1 MNDTAVSDQPNLL
14 YTIAHP
20 AAPNSLDNAAE
31 TGTAIPEVR
40 SVVAQSSRGSVRLR
54 YAPKHP
60 QPADQGTRTDGR

>member
-1 MNDTAVSDQPNLL
+1 MNDTAIPEEPVSP

-20 AAPNSLDNAAE
+20 ATPSSLGNAAQ
-31 TGTAIPEVR
+31 TGTATPEIR

-60 QPADQGTRTDGR
+60 QPADQGTGTD

>member
-1 MNDTAVSDQPNLL
+1 MNDTAIPEQPVAR

-20 AAPNSLDNAAE
+20 APPGSSGNAAQ
-31 TGTAIPEVR
+31 TGITTPEIR

-60 QPADQGTRTDGR
+60 QPADQGTRTD